1 MAQLRLGRVRGERR
15 RSTGTWDAANAT
27 CFTIPTAATYSGF
40 SFLNAPTESFPSG
53 KFKNDHLTGTHT
65 HTYFKPSVKAI
76 TYGLNI
82 PRAVYELI
90 HHILLAHIMGQNG
103 TTQKKSLGKLSS
115 IFGNFP
121 CMAAAWSTSAL
132 RQILFLYV
140 VYIFGEFLTKLFG
153 FSLHHHKNFSLS
165 KLSPFDPIHGVLYT
179 KSWATMQL
187 VSSSTRV

>member
-1 MAQLRLGRVRGERR
+1 
-15 RSTGTWDAANAT
+15 
-27 CFTIPTAATYSGF
+27 
-40 SFLNAPTESFPSG
+40 
-53 KFKNDHLTGTHT
+53 
-65 HTYFKPSVKAI
+65 
-76 TYGLNI
+76 
-82 PRAVYELI
+82 
-90 HHILLAHIMGQNG
+90 MGQNG

-121 CMAAAWSTSAL
+121 GMAAAWSTSAL
-132 RQILFLYV
+132 RQILFLFL

-187 VSSSTRV
+187 VSSSTRVKRTPAHGELSSDVDWKRVRGQLARQVMQPKVWYLATLTPKSYVICTKLCQGSPQNSSRVFISANSMSFSSCNLVTSIDSSCLACFGCALNP